1 MKPFTRL
8 LHRLEPDTATLW
20 REAAGQVEQQGGAL
34 VVDDSTLDKPYA
46 KYIDLMQRHWSGK
59 HYAVVEGINLITYDK
74 AGDDLTNNDFF
85 QALMRRPTLES
96 D

>member
-8 LHRLEPDTATLW
+8 LHRLEPDAATLW

-46 KYIDLMQRHWSGK
+46 KYIDLMQRHWSG
-59 HYAVVEGINLITYDK
+59 
-74 AGDDLTNNDFF
+74 
-85 QALMRRPTLES
+85 QALRGGRGHQPDHVRQGGGRL
-96 D
+96 DQ